1 MSVVESINFQFAQNM
16 TFQNPVVE
24 DHINEIKFV
33 TDKDSFLSGFETE
46 TVSEFDN
53 EVSQMVEQKCLEF
66 LLL

>member
-46 TVSEFDN
+46 ATGLNTKCGMN
-53 EVSQMVEQKCLEF
+53 EM
-66 LLL
+66 